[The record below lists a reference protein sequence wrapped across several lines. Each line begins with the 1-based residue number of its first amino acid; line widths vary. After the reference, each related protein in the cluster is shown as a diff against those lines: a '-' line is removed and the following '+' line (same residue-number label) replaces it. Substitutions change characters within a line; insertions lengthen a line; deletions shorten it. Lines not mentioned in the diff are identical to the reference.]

1 MIIAVDF
8 DDTLMLQTAAGKTVP
23 NIRLMGSLA
32 KEQASGNIVILW
44 TCREGKMLEEAVR
57 YCVKHGFRPNYVNQ
71 NAPEIIKR
79 FGGDSRKIYA
89 DVYIDDRA
97 VR

>member
-8 DDTLMLQTAAGKTVP
+8 DDTLMLKTAAGKAIP
-23 NIRLMGSLA
+23 NCRLMASLA
-32 KEQASGNIVILW
+32 KEQARGNVVILW
-44 TCREGKMLEEAVR
+44 TCREGELLDEAVR
-57 YCVKHGFRPNYVNQ
+57 YCVQHGFRPNYVNR
-71 NAPEIIKR
+71 NAPETIKR

-89 DVYIDDRA
+89 DVYIDDRS